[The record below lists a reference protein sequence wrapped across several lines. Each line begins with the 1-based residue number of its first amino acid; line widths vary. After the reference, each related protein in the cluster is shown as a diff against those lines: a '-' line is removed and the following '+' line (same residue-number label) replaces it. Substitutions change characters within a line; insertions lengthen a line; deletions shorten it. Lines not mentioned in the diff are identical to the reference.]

1 MNPSGFILSAVV
13 LTLCIVLILHVY
25 KSAIDSQ
32 IQLEALR
39 VFTNP
44 YYEDELVPFVY
55 EIAP

>member
-1 MNPSGFILSAVV
+1 MNPSGFILSAVI

-44 YYEDELVPFVY
+44 FYEDELVPFVY
-55 EIAP
+55 ELAP